1 LGGAVAIHTAVKYP
15 NLFRGVIIENSF
27 TSISDMVDVIFWFAK
42 YFKFLILRNY
52 WTSIDLVNKIENP
65 IMFVTGDKD
74 QLVPHTMTHILHSRA
89 IKAVLKELYVV
100 KDGTHNDTW
109 YVGGDEYIEK
119 LSKFLESAMKRD
131 FT

>member
-1 LGGAVAIHTAVKYP
+1 MGGAVAIHTAVKYP

-52 WTSIDLVNKIENP
+52 WTSIDLVNKIEYP

-74 QLVPHTMTHILHSRA
+74 QLVPHTMTHILH
-89 IKAVLKELYVV
+89 
-100 KDGTHNDTW
+100 
-109 YVGGDEYIEK
+109 
-119 LSKFLESAMKRD
+119 
-131 FT
+131 